1 MLKFAQGGR
10 FMNWKDLMNDE
21 NRQKCAVYAITGC
34 IIVLFYVLLTHLG
47 LIGHGISSLVRT
59 LMPFLIGFCL
69 AFLAVPFRRLVEYRW
84 LKNTKWSP
92 KAKRGVAVAAS
103 LILVVL
109 LIAAFFSILIP
120 QLISSIGTFVNN
132 FSSYVDNLHD
142 FVNSLP
148 SAADENSQFNTDVNN
163 LIETV
168 ASTAKEWL
176 TGASGGMQKIMNAG
190 MNFVTGIV
198 NFFIGLIIMVYLL
211 YDEERF
217 KRTFKKINYSL
228 LPRKAADSFI
238 YVLCLC
244 RDAFNNFIFG
254 KIIDSLIIG
263 ILCYICVAFLKIPYP
278 VLIAVIV
285 GITNIIPVFGP
296 FIGAIPCL
304 IILVM
309 IDPLAALKFLIF
321 IIILQQVDGNII
333 GPKILG
339 GSMGLPTL
347 WIMFAIIV
355 GGSLFGVFGMVIGVP
370 LFSVIYTLIR
380 RQISQKLKEKDI
392 HIS

>member
-1 MLKFAQGGR
+1 
-10 FMNWKDLMNDE
+10 
-21 NRQKCAVYAITGC
+21 
-34 IIVLFYVLLTHLG
+34 
-47 LIGHGISSLVRT
+47 
-59 LMPFLIGFCL
+59 
-69 AFLAVPFRRLVEYRW
+69 
-84 LKNTKWSP
+84 
-92 KAKRGVAVAAS
+92 
-103 LILVVL
+103 
-109 LIAAFFSILIP
+109 
-120 QLISSIGTFVNN
+120 
-132 FSSYVDNLHD
+132 
-142 FVNSLP
+142 
-148 SAADENSQFNTDVNN
+148 
-163 LIETV
+163 
-168 ASTAKEWL
+168 
-176 TGASGGMQKIMNAG
+176 MQKIMNAG

-217 KRTFKKINYSL
+217 KRTFKKINYAL